1 MTAKLLDMTNEE
13 WLRHI
18 LDQDCEEDSL
28 DAIMDTIDDAYDKP
42 ARVDALLTWL
52 DPAVLTTACILSVLT
67 IARRPTA
74 HLFPMA
80 AAIGRGEEGP
90 APVSLPGIDTFARR
104 ALTIVRE
111 REPMCVA
118 SLLRGLID
126 DALLHEEQKK

>member
-1 MTAKLLDMTNEE
+1 MTAKLVDMSNEE

-28 DAIMDTIDDAYDKP
+28 DAIMDTIDDAYDTP
-42 ARVDALLTWL
+42 ARVDALLAWL
-52 DPAVLTTACILSVLT
+52 DPTALTTACILSVLT

-80 AAIGRGEEGP
+80 AAIGRGKEGP

-104 ALTIVRE
+104 ALAVVRE
-111 REPMCVA
+111 REPTRA
-118 SLLRGLID
+118 LSLLRGLIND
-126 DALLHEEQKK
+126 SLLREEEKP